1 MTELRDCEN
10 SVSSGVLQTL
20 NHYRTLLTFLITL
33 QIWLLDCPAED
44 ATYTSHRKELTPVFC
59 WSLHPYW
66 VALLASG
73 GVMYAPLE
81 EKRSDLTLLLPMNP
95 VAKD

>member
-33 QIWLLDCPAED
+33 QIWPLDCPAED
-44 ATYTSHRKELTPVFC
+44 ATHTSHRKELIPVFR
-59 WSLHPYW
+59 WSLHPCW
-66 VALLASG
+66 VALLALE

-81 EKRSDLTLLLPMNP
+81 EKSDLALLPPMNP